1 MFVKVNLVTEKN
13 FYSFKVAERRQTRFS
28 SKDWG
33 RRVAESTPASNWILE
48 DTRMSYSMIHQ
59 LHTER
64 RGKVHAFFDLP
75 RPLDITFLSVTA
87 LMLH

>member
-1 MFVKVNLVTEKN
+1 MKN

-33 RRVAESTPASNWILE
+33 RRGGGVAESTPASNWILE
-48 DTRMSYSMIHQ
+48 DTKMSYSMIHQ

-64 RGKVHAFFDLP
+64 KGKVHAFLDLP
-75 RPLDITFLSVTA
+75 WPLDITFLSVTA